1 MGEEISWS
9 SSGGQDSS
17 KEATILPKSWEW
29 EDRSLP
35 VDQRV
40 EACLEVGKISNSHEV
55 RKMYLIKERPA
66 SSGRLGP
73 KMSRGPEIWTG
84 PR

>member
-1 MGEEISWS
+1 MCQGEKWWTQEGGKSLGNMGEEISWS

-17 KEATILPKSWEW
+17 KEATILPKSWGW

-40 EACLEVGKISNSHEV
+40 EACLEGGKIGNSLEV
-55 RKMYLIKERPA
+55 EKC
-66 SSGRLGP
+66 
-73 KMSRGPEIWTG
+73 T
-84 PR
+84 